1 MLSLEVVK
9 TTLLSSTRGQLYSFS
24 KGCPSADSSELNP
37 WTKQCTIPL
46 DVLNTHVKFHIVSI
60 NARSVI
66 MKNTQYLHVP
76 QHCKL
81 DVLPTID
88 SRKVSSYNCTIVRS
102 GGGRVVVEE
111 SGGGESGGGGEW
123 WRGEWWWV
131 RVVAGVSGG
140 GVEWWWGR
148 VVAGGEWRWEG
159 VMGSV
164 VVARVV
170 VGESGGG

>member
-9 TTLLSSTRGQLYSFS
+9 TTLLSSTRGQSYSFS
-24 KGCPSADSSELNP
+24 KGCPPADSSELNP

-46 DVLNTHVKFHIVSI
+46 DILNTHVKFHIVSI

-88 SRKVSSYNCTIVRS
+88 SRKVSSYNCTIAR
-102 GGGRVVVEE
+102 
-111 SGGGESGGGGEW
+111 EW
-123 WRGEWWWV
+123 WQGEWWW
-131 RVVAGVSGG
+131 
-140 GVEWWWGR
+140 W
-148 VVAGGEWRWEG
+148 
-159 VMGSV
+159 
-164 VVARVV
+164 RVV
-170 VGESGGG
+170 VGESGGGECWWGRVVVVESGGGGEWWGRVVVVESGGG